1 MTSLVNSTKPL
12 VGVKTHL
19 SQTFPKN
26 CKETGNLFY
35 EARITLTPNQTKIS
49 CKRTLK
55 ANITD
60 EHVHKNP

>member
-12 VGVKTHL
+12 AGVKTHL

-35 EARITLTPNQTKIS
+35 EARITLTPKPDKDIMQK
-49 CKRTLK
+49 
-55 ANITD
+55 NIKGQY
-60 EHVHKNP
+60 H